1 MFVGRIVPI
10 ARSFISIPAG
20 VFRMRL
26 RPYTWLT
33 LAGSTIWCLVFAGA
47 GYALGDNYKKFDSA
61 LRYVDYVVV
70 VGVVALIGGWLW
82 RRRR

>member
-1 MFVGRIVPI
+1 MPI

-26 RPYTWLT
+26 RPYIWLT
-33 LAGSTIWCLVFAGA
+33 LAGSTIWCLAFAGA
-47 GYALGDNYKKFDSA
+47 GYALGDNYGKFDKA

-70 VGVVALIGGWLW
+70 VAVVGLVVVWLV
-82 RRRR
+82 RRARKNAG